1 MHRGTL
7 VIAEAGVNHNG
18 DTSLAKQLI
27 DVAAA
32 AKADYVKFQTFTA
45 EEVSSADAPLA
56 EYQAANLNSGG
67 SQIEMLKKLELSRE
81 QHLILAGHCN
91 KRGIKFLSTPFDV
104 ASLRFLNEDI
114 NVDLIKIPSG
124 EIVNPLLLIE
134 AGRTHKPIIMS
145 TGMAVMNDIE
155 LALGAIAH
163 GRLNSDLPIGEDSF
177 KAILQSNAGRATI
190 SDRISLMHCTTEYPA
205 AFADV
210 NLRAIDTLK
219 TAFGLPVGLSDHS
232 PGISAAIAAVAI
244 GAGIIEKHFTL
255 DQSLPG
261 PDHKASLTPEEL
273 HSLIKSIR
281 EVEAALGHGRKEPA
295 AIELKNAAIA
305 RRSVAA
311 ACDIEAGTAITTSH
325 LCFKRPGTG
334 ISPMR
339 YLELTGRK
347 AVRKISA
354 GTLISQNDL
363 E

>member
-1 MHRGTL
+1 MTSRTII
-7 VIAEAGVNHNG
+7 IAEAGVNHNG
-18 DTSLAKQLI
+18 DTELARQLI
-27 DVAAA
+27 DIAASA
-32 AKADYVKFQTFTA
+32 GADYVKFQTFKA

-56 EYQAANLNSGG
+56 EYQAANLNGGG

-81 QHLILAGHCN
+81 QHHFLSQHCRR
-91 KRGIKFLSTPFDV
+91 RGIKFLSTAFDV
-104 ASLRFLNEDI
+104 ASLRFLSEDLE
-114 NVDLIKIPSG
+114 VDLIKIPSG

-134 AGRTHKPIIMS
+134 AGRTCKPIIMS
-145 TGMAVMNDIE
+145 TGMAVMSEIE

-163 GRLNSDLPIGEDSF
+163 GRLNSDMPASESNL
-177 KAILQSNAGRATI
+177 KAILQSSEGQATI
-190 SDRISLMHCTTEYPA
+190 SDRVSLMHCTTEYPA
-205 AFADV
+205 AFTDI

-219 TAFGLPVGLSDHS
+219 AAFRAPVGLSDHS
-232 PGISAAIAAVAI
+232 PGISVAIAAVAM
-244 GAGIIEKHFTL
+244 GARIIEKHFTV

-273 HSLIKSIR
+273 HSLVKSIR
-281 EVEAALGHGRKEPA
+281 EVEAAVGHGRKEPA

-311 ACDIEAGTAITTSH
+311 ACDIEPGTMIETGH

-354 GTLISQNDL
+354 GTIISLNDL

>member
-1 MHRGTL
+1 MTL
-7 VIAEAGVNHNG
+7 PTIIIAEAGVNHNG
-18 DTSLAKQLI
+18 DTELARQLVDI
-27 DVAAA
+27 AATA
-32 AKADYVKFQTFTA
+32 GADYVKFQTFKA

-67 SQIEMLKKLELSRE
+67 SQVEMLQKLELSRE
-81 QHLILAGHCN
+81 QHLVLVEHCRR
-91 KRGIKFLSTPFDV
+91 RGIKFLSTAFDV
-104 ASLRFLNEDI
+104 ASLRFLSEELK
-114 NVDLIKIPSG
+114 VELIKIPSG

-134 AGRTHKPIIMS
+134 AGRTQKPIIMS
-145 TGMAVMNDIE
+145 TGMAVMSDIE

-163 GRLNSDLPIGEDSF
+163 GRLSSDLPISPDSLR
-177 KAILQSNAGRATI
+177 AIRQSKKGRATI
-190 SDRISLMHCTTEYPA
+190 ADRVSLMHCTTEYPA
-205 AFADV
+205 AFADI

-219 TAFGLPVGLSDHS
+219 TAFAVPVGLSDHS
-232 PGISAAIAAVAI
+232 PGISAAIAAVAM
-244 GAGIIEKHFTL
+244 GANIIEKHFTI

-273 HSLIKSIR
+273 HSLVKSIR
-281 EVEAALGHGRKEPA
+281 EVEAAFGHGRKEPA

-311 ACDIEAGTAITTSH
+311 ACDIEAGTLITADH

-334 ISPMR
+334 LSPMR

-354 GTLISQNDL
+354 GTIISLNDL